1 MTTDLRRLVVV
12 GASLAGLRAVEAA
25 RRAGFTGSITLLGA
39 EPRAPYDRPPL
50 SKALLQ
56 PDGPAVV
63 QPFHTEE
70 HLRTELGVDLR
81 VGAPATGLDLAG
93 RQVVVGAERVG
104 SRIDYD
110 GLILATGATANTWPP
125 GVGVPGVHP
134 LRTAADG
141 LAIRAALDA
150 GKRVAI
156 VGAGFIG
163 SEVASAAR
171 ARGLP
176 VTLIEAAPQPLTRS
190 VGPAVAEVLTGLHRS
205 AGVDLRVGTQV
216 TEIHQTG
223 SGVTGLSLSDGTTV
237 PAELVVLGIGARPA
251 TDWLR
256 DSGLALHRDGGVLVD
271 ATLATSAPGV
281 YAAGDVAHAPLSV
294 FDGDVVRLEHWT
306 SAAEQ
311 GAAAMRNLLDPLA
324 ARPLQTV
331 PYFWSDWHGH
341 RLQFVGVPTADEVHV
356 IRPEPER
363 FLALY
368 RRGER
373 IVGAFTINGRRE
385 IMRYRRHIV
394 GRAPFEAALTEAATP
409 AAV

>member
-25 RRAGFTGSITLLGA
+25 RRAGFTGSITLIGA
-39 EPRAPYDRPPL
+39 ERSAPYDRPPL
-50 SKALLQ
+50 SKALLRA
-56 PDGPAVV
+56 DAPASVS
-63 QPFHTEE
+63 PFHTEE

-81 VGAPATGLDLAG
+81 CGAPATGLDIDHRRVL
-93 RQVVVGAERVG
+93 VGADRV
-104 SRIDYD
+104 DYD
-110 GLILATGATANTWPP
+110 GLIIATGAAANAWPL
-125 GVGVPGVHP
+125 GAGVPGVHP
-134 LRTAADG
+134 LRTAVDA

-150 GKRVAI
+150 GKRVAVI
-156 VGAGFIG
+156 GAGFIG

-171 ARGLP
+171 ARDLP
-176 VTLIEAAPQPLTRS
+176 VTVIEAAPQPLTRS
-190 VGPAVAEVLTGLHRS
+190 VGPSVADVLTGLHRS

-216 TEIHQTG
+216 TEVHQNA
-223 SGVTGLSLSDGTTV
+223 SGVTGLTLGDGNYL

-251 TDWLR
+251 TGWLR

-271 ATLATSAPGV
+271 ATLATRAPGV

-294 FDGDVVRLEHWT
+294 FDDEVVRLEHWT

-311 GAAAMRNLLDPLA
+311 GAAAARHLLDPDT

-341 RLQFVGVPTADEVHV
+341 RLQFVGVPTADEARV
-356 IRPEPER
+356 IRPEPEQ

-368 RRGER
+368 RRGDR
-373 IVGAFTINGRRE
+373 VVGAFTVNGQRE

-394 GRAPFEAALTEAATP
+394 GHAPFEDALAEAGAHDR